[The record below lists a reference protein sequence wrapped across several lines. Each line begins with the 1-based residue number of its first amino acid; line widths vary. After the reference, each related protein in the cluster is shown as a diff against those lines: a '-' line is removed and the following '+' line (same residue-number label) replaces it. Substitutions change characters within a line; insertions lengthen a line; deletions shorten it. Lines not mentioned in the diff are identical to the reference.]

1 MNEKFVINIG
11 RQLGSGGKAVGE
23 RLAERFG
30 IPVYDKRLI
39 KMAAEHSGF
48 GQEFF
53 EKADEKP
60 AKGFFATLLGYLRSP
75 FAGDDAIYNNPLSHD
90 ALFKM
95 QSDVIRQ
102 LAERESCIFVG
113 RCADYVLRDADVRLL
128 RVFVSAPEEQRIAR
142 KMEQEHLTQPQAA
155 RLLRKMD
162 KQRRKYYET
171 YTHHVWG
178 DSTNYDLCIDTS
190 TCTLDEAAARIADR
204 FRAMA

>member
-1 MNEKFVINIG
+1 MKKQILITIG
-11 RQLGSGGKAVGE
+11 REYGSGGHDLAALLSQRLGIRMLDRELIDELWKNDPEMKQLAQQYDE
-23 RLAERFG
+23 RPVNRILSRKINEFDNS
-30 IPVYDKRLI
+30 IPHNVAQRQFD
-39 KMAAEHSGF
+39 M
-48 GQEFF
+48 
-53 EKADEKP
+53 
-60 AKGFFATLLGYLRSP
+60 
-75 FAGDDAIYNNPLSHD
+75 
-90 ALFKM
+90 
-95 QSDVIRQ
+95 IRQ
-102 LAERESCIFVG
+102 IADSGESAIFVG

-142 KMEQEHLTQPQAA
+142 KMEQEHLTQPQAV

>member
-1 MNEKFVINIG
+1 MLDRELIDELWKNDPEM
-11 RQLGSGGKAVGE
+11 Q
-23 RLAERFG
+23 RLAQEYDERPVNRILSRKINEFDNS
-30 IPVYDKRLI
+30 IPHNVAQRQFD
-39 KMAAEHSGF
+39 M
-48 GQEFF
+48 
-53 EKADEKP
+53 
-60 AKGFFATLLGYLRSP
+60 
-75 FAGDDAIYNNPLSHD
+75 
-90 ALFKM
+90 
-95 QSDVIRQ
+95 IRQ
-102 LAERESCIFVG
+102 IADSGESAIFVG

-171 YTHHVWG
+171 YSHNLWG

>member
-1 MNEKFVINIG
+1 MSIPVITIS
-11 RQLGSGGKAVGE
+11 REYGSGGRAIGE
-23 RLAERFG
+23 KLAKELG
-30 IPVYDKRLI
+30 IPFYNKELI
-39 KMAAEHSGF
+39 LMAAKESGLSEEYIKKAEQQKSTSF
-48 GQEFF
+48 LYGLYMGAQQLPMNDQIFLIQSKIIREIA
-53 EKADEKP
+53 EKGP
-60 AKGFFATLLGYLRSP
+60 C
-75 FAGDDAIYNNPLSHD
+75 
-90 ALFKM
+90 
-95 QSDVIRQ
+95 VI
-102 LAERESCIFVG
+102 VG